1 MIKHI
6 TKRKVLCVIFIN
18 CARLRATKWHTIQP
32 WRIRDIHM
40 IWNYLLIEFVDKSC
54 EIVDRTWW
62 KLPWILVLY
71 RFTEWGHYKIAGT
84 IACISIPVVFSTQ
97 PRKEKKSTNEHASTC
112 GKIWIELSSLYM
124 LICIN
129 RRNISNRKQICW

>member
-1 MIKHI
+1 MRYFHKLCSLKGHKMTHDI
-6 TKRKVLCVIFIN
+6 TLED
-18 CARLRATKWHTIQP
+18 TWHF
-32 WRIRDIHM
+32 HM

-112 GKIWIELSSLYM
+112 GKIWIELLPLYM